1 MRTPTTT
8 AAAPTPRAR
17 GGIGQIFCGTGRLLH
32 LTVRTDTIATPIGV
46 LVLPALL
53 LITAASLAPLYPD
66 APSRHA
72 LATGSAA
79 NPIFQVLLGPLR
91 DTSSTGTIALWRI
104 GMFALLI
111 SAILAAAT
119 ITRTLR
125 GPESAGRT
133 ELLRAGAVGPAAP
146 VAAATITA
154 ATATA
159 AASTLT
165 ALAAAAVG
173 VPTIA
178 AALLGVQVSAAGLAG
193 IAIAVIIDQIVT
205 TTRTAV
211 AASSAILVAAYI
223 IRGIGDAAPSWSWLT
238 WTSPLGWAEHTDP
251 LATGSLAP
259 PALCLALFLSAVAA
273 ATIIARRRD
282 LGAGLIAPRP
292 GPPTARW
299 PITVTARTM
308 GPALTPW
315 LTATFAYCLLVG
327 VLTHSVQALIGQSQ
341 TTNDL
346 IQQLGGASPHAT
358 IDLVAA
364 LINTVLGFAAIAA
377 TAAAISVVSL
387 LRTDDRT
394 GRTDILLATA
404 VTPRTRLLSAA
415 LTAATAAALVLALAA
430 AGLWTG
436 ATLTGTPLSAGH
448 LVITAAGQLPPTL
461 TVAAIAATAYSLTP
475 PLIALGWTALA
486 IDLLLGP
493 LAPLIAA
500 PHWLTTIAPRA
511 HIPATIDQPPPL
523 APTTI
528 LLLTTTLRISTA
540 ALTINRRDPT

>member
-299 PITVTARTM
+299 PITIHTVTARTM

-493 LAPLIAA
+493 LAP
-500 PHWLTTIAPRA
+500 
-511 HIPATIDQPPPL
+511 
-523 APTTI
+523 TTI
-528 LLLTTTLRISTA
+528 LLLTTTLLISTA